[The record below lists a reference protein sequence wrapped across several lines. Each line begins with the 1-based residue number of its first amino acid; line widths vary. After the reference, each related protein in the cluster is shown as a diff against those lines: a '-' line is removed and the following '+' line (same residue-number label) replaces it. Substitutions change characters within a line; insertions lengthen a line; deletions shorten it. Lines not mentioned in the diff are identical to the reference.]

1 MSAGGSDN
9 GQDVDLNLAPII
21 DCFTVLITYL
31 LVSAA
36 FISLTVLDVGVS
48 ASGQAPPPEATELP
62 KDPPPSLAVH
72 VVPDH
77 SLTLKL
83 TGGPRNLDVT
93 VPVPANAASDWN
105 IDALSARLSEI
116 TQTEPL
122 VKEVNVTAEP
132 AVRYRDLVKVIEGI
146 KKTINKVYLAG

>member
-1 MSAGGSDN
+1 MSAGSSDS

-48 ASGQAPPPEATELP
+48 ASGQAAAPPPEVNP
-62 KDPPPSLAVH
+62 KVPPPSLAAH
-72 VVPDH
+72 VLPDH
-77 SLTLKL
+77 TLTLKL
-83 TGGPRNLDVT
+83 TGGPRNLDVS
-93 VPVPANAASDWN
+93 VPIPSTPSAEFN
-105 IDALSARLSEI
+105 IDFLNARLAEI
-116 TQTEPL
+116 TAREPE

-132 AVRYRDLVKVIEGI
+132 TVRYRDLVKVIEGI
-146 KKTINKVYLAG
+146 KKTINKVFLAG